1 MSQLAGASM
10 REEFG
15 SKILDTDGLNRFGHS
30 EPFRKSSQSQTTIKW
45 GSEMRTAI
53 ILCACLSILLWSGG
67 SLSQEKLP
75 LGLPPVPIPEDN
87 PQTAEKIALGK
98 RLFEDKR
105 FSADGTIS
113 CAHCHD
119 PAKAFADGL
128 PVAEGIK
135 KLKGTRNSPTVTNSA
150 YYTTQFWDGRRA
162 DLEGQAK
169 DPFLNPVEHG
179 LGKEHGFHDF
189 IVNVIRKDKGYL
201 AEFERVFG
209 VKPEQITIDHVVKAI
224 ASFERTAISGDSPF
238 DRYAYGGDKTA
249 LSDAAIRGLELYKG
263 KARCQEC
270 HSISENY
277 AIFTDNKFHNL
288 GVGFKKIQPRLRE
301 MVREYRMAKQQG
313 REPDTSKFTDAEIS
327 ELGRFVVT
335 LKTSDI
341 GAFKTPTLR
350 NIAVTGPYMHDGS
363 METLEEV
370 MDLYNKGG
378 EKNPFLG
385 SVRVLDLTDQEI
397 KDIIEFMKSLTS
409 PEFKTLAK

>member
-1 MSQLAGASM
+1 
-10 REEFG
+10 
-15 SKILDTDGLNRFGHS
+15 
-30 EPFRKSSQSQTTIKW
+30 
-45 GSEMRTAI
+45 MRTI
-53 ILCACLSILLWSGG
+53 ILLCTCLSILLWTGS
-67 SLSQEKLP
+67 SLSQEKVP

-87 PQTAEKIALGK
+87 PQTSEKIALGK
-98 RLFEDKR
+98 KLFEDKR

-113 CAHCHD
+113 CANCHD

-135 KLKGTRNSPTVTNSA
+135 KLKGTRNSPTVINAA
-150 YYTTQFWDGRRA
+150 YYTSQFWDGRRLT
-162 DLEGQAK
+162 LEEQAK

-179 LGKEHGFHDF
+179 LGEKQGFHNF
-189 IVNVIRKDKGYL
+189 ILNVIRKDKGYVG
-201 AEFERVFG
+201 EFERVFG
-209 VKPEQITIDHVVKAI
+209 VKLEQITIEHVVKAI
-224 ASFERTAISGDSPF
+224 ASFERTVISGDSPF
-238 DRYAYGGDKTA
+238 DRYVYGGDKTA
-249 LSDAAIRGLELYKG
+249 LSESAIRGLELYKG

-270 HSISENY
+270 HAISENY

-301 MVREYRMAKQQG
+301 MVREFRMAKQQG
-313 REPDTSKFTDAEIS
+313 REPDKSKFTDAEIS

-363 METLEEV
+363 MKTLEEV
-370 MDLYNKGG
+370 MELYNKGG

-397 KDIIEFMKSLTS
+397 KDIIEFMKAMTS
-409 PEFKTLAK
+409 PEFKNLAK

>member
-1 MSQLAGASM
+1 M
-10 REEFG
+10 
-15 SKILDTDGLNRFGHS
+15 
-30 EPFRKSSQSQTTIKW
+30 
-45 GSEMRTAI
+45 
-53 ILCACLSILLWSGG
+53 
-67 SLSQEKLP
+67 SQEKPP

-98 RLFEDKR
+98 KLFEDKR

-135 KLKGTRNSPTVTNSA
+135 KLKGTRNSPTVINSA
-150 YYTTQFWDGRRA
+150 YYTSQFWDGRRPS
-162 DLEGQAK
+162 LEEQAK
-169 DPFLNPVEHG
+169 DPFLNSVEHG

-189 IVNVIRKDKGYL
+189 VVNVIQKDKAYVE
-201 AEFERVFG
+201 EFERVFG

-224 ASFERTAISGDSPF
+224 ASFERTVISGDSPF
-238 DRYAYGGDKTA
+238 DRYVYGKDKTA
-249 LSDAAIRGLELYKG
+249 LSESAIRGLELYKG

-270 HSISENY
+270 HAISENY

-301 MVREYRMAKQQG
+301 MVRELRMAKQQG
-313 REPDTSKFTDAEIS
+313 RELDESILTNAEIS

-363 METLEEV
+363 LKTLEEV
-370 MDLYNKGG
+370 MELYNKGG

-397 KDIIEFMKSLTS
+397 KDIIEFMKALTS
-409 PEFKTLAK
+409 PEFKNLAQ

>member
-1 MSQLAGASM
+1 M
-10 REEFG
+10 
-15 SKILDTDGLNRFGHS
+15 
-30 EPFRKSSQSQTTIKW
+30 KSVIVVCT
-45 GSEMRTAI
+45 
-53 ILCACLSILLWSGG
+53 CLTILLWTGS

-87 PQTAEKIALGK
+87 PQTAEKITLGK
-98 RLFEDKR
+98 KLFEDKR

-135 KLKGTRNSPTVTNSA
+135 KLKGTRNSPTVINSA
-150 YYTTQFWDGRRA
+150 YYTSQFWDGRRLT
-162 DLEGQAK
+162 LEEQAK

-179 LGKEHGFHDF
+179 LGEKEGFHDF
-189 IVNVIRKDKGYL
+189 IISVIRKDKGYVE
-201 AEFERVFG
+201 EFERVFG

-224 ASFERTAISGDSPF
+224 ASFERTVISGDSPF
-238 DRYAYGGDKTA
+238 DRYVYGGDKTA
-249 LSDAAIRGLELYKG
+249 LSESAIRGLELYKG

-270 HSISENY
+270 HAISENY

-301 MVREYRMAKQQG
+301 MVREFRMAKQQG
-313 REPDTSKFTDAEIS
+313 KELDKSVLTDADIS

-363 METLEEV
+363 MKTLEEV
-370 MDLYNKGG
+370 MELYNKGG

-397 KDIIEFMKSLTS
+397 KDIIEFMKALTS
-409 PEFKTLAK
+409 PEFKDLAK

>member
-1 MSQLAGASM
+1 
-10 REEFG
+10 
-15 SKILDTDGLNRFGHS
+15 
-30 EPFRKSSQSQTTIKW
+30 
-45 GSEMRTAI
+45 MRTI
-53 ILCACLSILLWSGG
+53 ILLCTCLSILLWTDS
-67 SLSQEKLP
+67 SSSQEKLP

-98 RLFEDKR
+98 KLFEDKR

-119 PAKAFADGL
+119 PGKAFADGL

-135 KLKGTRNSPTVTNSA
+135 KLKGTRNSPTVINSA
-150 YYTTQFWDGRRA
+150 YYTSQFWDGRRLT
-162 DLEGQAK
+162 LEEQAK

-179 LGKEHGFHDF
+179 LGEKHGFHDF
-189 IVNVIRKDKGYL
+189 ILNVIRKDKGYVE
-201 AEFERVFG
+201 EFDRVFS
-209 VKPEQITIDHVVKAI
+209 VKPELITIEHVVKAI
-224 ASFERTAISGDSPF
+224 ASFERTVISGDSPF
-238 DRYAYGGDKTA
+238 DLYVYGGNKTA
-249 LSDAAIRGLELYKG
+249 LSESAIRGLELYKG

-270 HSISENY
+270 HAISENY

-301 MVREYRMAKQQG
+301 MVREFRMAKQQG
-313 REPDTSKFTDAEIS
+313 REPDKSKFTDAEIS

-363 METLEEV
+363 MKTLEEV
-370 MDLYNKGG
+370 MELYNKGG

-397 KDIIEFMKSLTS
+397 KDIIEFMKAMTS
-409 PEFKTLAK
+409 PEFKNLAK